1 MGFWYVHTTTTDSA
15 TTVEFGTGDVQE
27 CVRSLNREFP
37 AGFPSEVVSELVAE
51 CKCLI
56 AAAAF
61 AVIAF
66 LFALLAAFA
75 ACIAGIRRFGAVLS
89 GIGALF
95 ALVSLVIYV
104 AKFHDEFAAA
114 FSFPGGSHR
123 SNISAGWPCEIA
135 AFLFLVI
142 QAMVFMRVPKP
153 GSEQTLFTSQLQPQ
167 LIYGQGPYGAPQQQY
182 APQPAYPPAGR
193 QYGQPQQPLR
203 CEYDGRCYRLNP
215 DHWIHVVH
223 LNQDGPVDRPNRG
236 QSRTEPP

>member
-1 MGFWYVHTTTTDSA
+1 MGFWYVHTTTTDST

-27 CVRSLNREFP
+27 CVRTLNRELP
-37 AGFPSEVVSELVAE
+37 AGFPSEEVSELVAE
-51 CKCLI
+51 CKCLV
-56 AAAAF
+56 AAAAL

-104 AKFHDEFAAA
+104 AKFHDKFAAA
-114 FSFPGGSHR
+114 FRFPGGSYR

-167 LIYGQGPYGAPQQQY
+167 LIYGQGPPGAPQQQY

-203 CEYDGRCYRLNP
+203 CEYDGRC
-215 DHWIHVVH
+215 
-223 LNQDGPVDRPNRG
+223 
-236 QSRTEPP
+236 